1 MINLYDLG
9 CYDMK
14 KHLTLLSLLAL
25 AGCSAFEQNSDGI
38 AYSHKD
44 IPLQKNQLQA
54 NDGNA
59 VIADSNGE
67 FIASGNILK
76 HPPNRVEQ
84 HNLKINGA
92 KMRVDKLPISM
103 GSRIFDMR
111 INSWGIIKGSL
122 TVVMHVGYSINQLDQ
137 VGIFNLK
144 KLAVDTYQL
153 LPIGKSIHLY
163 EVYKNLLNNPL
174 VKVVELDI
182 FYDGMAP
189 TQDM

>member
-76 HPPNRVEQ
+76 HPPNRDEQ
-84 HNLKINGA
+84 HNLKINGVFCLFRI
-92 KMRVDKLPISM
+92 KSKHIEYQNHGHKNKEKCFQRNDIS
-103 GSRIFDMR
+103 
-111 INSWGIIKGSL
+111 L
-122 TVVMHVGYSINQLDQ
+122 
-137 VGIFNLK
+137 NL
-144 KLAVDTYQL
+144 
-153 LPIGKSIHLY
+153 
-163 EVYKNLLNNPL
+163 
-174 VKVVELDI
+174 
-182 FYDGMAP
+182 F
-189 TQDM
+189 